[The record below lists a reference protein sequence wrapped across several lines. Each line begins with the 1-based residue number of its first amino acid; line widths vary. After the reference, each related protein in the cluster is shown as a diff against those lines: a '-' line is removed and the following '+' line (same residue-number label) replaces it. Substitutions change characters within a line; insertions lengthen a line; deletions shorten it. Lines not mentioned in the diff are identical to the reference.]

1 MTAIPASLKPD
12 THDLAN
18 LRRALIVNGYAPVPV
33 KGKWPHFKRWQNMR
47 MQAAQVD
54 GYIRRYPDH
63 ISTGILTG
71 DIVAIDIDAPD
82 ATIAEKLNERLMEI
96 PGAAHAPCRTGKAPK
111 CLYIFRA
118 TDPRSKRETPEY
130 RVAGEKCQVEVLGTG
145 NQFVA
150 FGDHVETLK
159 PYTWSNGDPLTLPL
173 QDLPEITPEMVDT
186 FLADA
191 DAILAAAGEPLT
203 KKAEPRKQPQG
214 GDTFWQ
220 RVNSAALANTDAWA
234 TSLFSTASKEAGT
247 GAWRVRS
254 KDLGRNLEEDISIH
268 PEGIRDF
275 GEEKTTTPIQLVI
288 DFGGAATTT
297 MAAHWLC
304 ERLGRDPADFGW
316 ETRQPAVT
324 RMSFNA
330 RPHVV
335 ADNDNDDD
343 NDDDGAEATFD
354 ANTIP
359 ESDCYPPGAVGKFAR
374 WITSC
379 SRFPSPHLSLV
390 SALATTAVLAGRRYK
405 GPTGLRSNLY
415 AIALAESGFG
425 KDISIRAEDAILAT
439 ATDGEKVAETL
450 LADKLRSLPGLAGR
464 LRKFPVALGVV
475 DEFGK
480 WLAELTGRNA
490 ATHNKEIL
498 TALMELTGAP
508 FGTWGGA
515 EKADGNLSRVV
526 QPCLVMHGVST
537 PSTFWEALG
546 SGNISEGLLGR
557 LLVIDAG
564 TTPPKKV
571 RRPAGSI
578 DNPPAEF
585 GEMVDK
591 LLGWQGGGR
600 YGPGAFYALSATS
613 KTKPWPMV
621 TASYAD
627 GVEDVFEGF
636 DDRMRAL
643 KVDPQYRPIRSRVG
657 EHAARLALIVA
668 VGCDPEE
675 PVITLEIQEWANRIA
690 EASFRAILRG
700 AHDNVADNEKGRE
713 YLRIKRMVDAAKSD
727 GLALGVITRRVKG
740 GLDRNRLNDVLAQL
754 EEAGEIVLAEQ
765 PGDRGQTKTRYWSR
779 AHMPEDAK
787 PCAKL

>member
-1 MTAIPASLKPD
+1 MTASAQYKPD
-12 THDLAN
+12 AQDIAAI
-18 LRRALIVNGYAPVPV
+18 RRALIANGYRYVPA
-33 KGKWPHFKRWQNMR
+33 KGKGPIIKGWPNFPQRLEH
-47 MQAAQVD
+47 VD
-54 GYIRRYPDH
+54 DYLRTRADH
-63 ISTGILTG
+63 TNTGILTG
-71 DIVAIDIDAPD
+71 EIVAIDIDAQD
-82 ATIAEKLNERLMEI
+82 AEIAEKLTARLMEI
-96 PGAAHAPCRTGKAPK
+96 PCAERAPYRVGKAPK
-111 CLYIFRA
+111 SLFIFLA
-118 TDPRSKRETPEY
+118 TETRRKVATGEY
-130 RVAGEKCQVEVLGTG
+130 LVGGAKCQVEVLGNG
-145 NQFVA
+145 QQFVA
-150 FGDHVETLK
+150 YGNHAETGL
-159 PYTWSNGDPLTLPL
+159 PYVWSNGDPLSVPL
-173 QDLPEITPEMVDT
+173 RDLPEITPEAVDA

-191 DAILAAAGEPLT
+191 EAILATAGTPSKPKHAARVAQT
-203 KKAEPRKQPQG
+203 VG
-214 GDTFWQ
+214 GTFWKQ
-220 RVNSAALANTDAWA
+220 VNTAALADTDRWVQ
-234 TSLFSTASKEAGT
+234 SLFSTARKEAGT
-247 GAWRVRS
+247 GAWRVTS
-254 KDLGRNLEEDISIH
+254 EDLGRSLEEDISIH
-268 PEGIRDF
+268 GDGIQDF
-275 GEEKTTTPIQLVI
+275 GTEQPTTAIQLVME
-288 DFGGAATTT
+288 FGGAANPT

-316 ETRQPAVT
+316 ETRQPAAP
-324 RMSFNA
+324 RISFNA
-330 RPHVV
+330 RPHIV
-335 ADNDNDDD
+335 ADNDNDAEDAV
-343 NDDDGAEATFD
+343 AEATLD

-359 ESDCYPPGAVGKFAR
+359 EADCYPPGAVGKFAR

-415 AIALAESGFG
+415 AVALAESGFG

-439 ATDGEKVAETL
+439 ATDGEKVAEAL

-490 ATHNKEIL
+490 ATHSKEIL

-515 EKADGNLSRVV
+515 EKAEGNLSRVV
-526 QPCLVMHGVST
+526 QPCLVLHGVST

-591 LLGWQGGGR
+591 LLGWQGSGR
-600 YGPGAFYALSATS
+600 FGPGAFYALSANS
-613 KTKPWPMV
+613 KNKPWPMV
-621 TASYAD
+621 TATYAD

-668 VGCDPEE
+668 VGCAPEE
-675 PVITLEIQEWANRIA
+675 PVITREIQEWANRIA
-690 EASFRAILRG
+690 EASFQAILRG

-713 YLRIKRMVDAAKSD
+713 YLRIKRMVDAAKSE

-740 GLDRNRLNDVLAQL
+740 SLDRNRLNDVLAQL
-754 EEAGEIVLAEQ
+754 EEAGEVVLAEQ
-765 PGDRGQTKTRYWSR
+765 PGDRGQTRTRYWSR
-779 AHMPEDAK
+779 AHLPKDAK

>member
-1 MTAIPASLKPD
+1 MTASAQPKSNPIAD
-12 THDLAN
+12 I
-18 LRRALIVNGYAPVPV
+18 RRTLIENGYLPVACAGKMPMG
-33 KGKWPHFKRWQNMR
+33 KGWQKTKLS
-47 MQAAQVD
+47 AAQVE
-54 GYIRRYPDH
+54 GYTRRWEKAQN
-63 ISTGILTG
+63 TGIICSNDVVG
-71 DIVAIDIDAPD
+71 IDIDALD
-82 ATIAEKLNERLMEI
+82 HGICSALVDALSATIPQAMD
-96 PGAAHAPCRTGKAPK
+96 APLRIGNKPK
-111 CLYIFRA
+111 CLYLVRSDA
-118 TDPRSKRETPEY
+118 TFGKFESGVYVVNGKE
-130 RVAGEKCQVEVLGTG
+130 CQVEIFSG
-145 NQFVA
+145 NAQFVA
-150 FGDHVETLK
+150 YGIHPTTGQ
-159 PYTWSNGDPLTLPL
+159 PYEWHNGSPLDVTVANLPTVSES
-173 QDLPEITPEMVDT
+173 DLRAFV
-186 FLADA
+186 AKA
-191 DAILAAAGEPLT
+191 NAILDERGTAKNDNLAR
-203 KKAEPRKQPQG
+203 KAEPRKQPQG

-220 RVNSAALANTDAWA
+220 RVNSAALANTDAWVA
-234 TSLFSTASKEAGT
+234 SLFSTASKEAGT

-268 PEGIRDF
+268 PDGIRDF

-316 ETRQPAVT
+316 ETRQPTAP
-324 RMSFNA
+324 RISFNA
-330 RPHVV
+330 RPHIV

-343 NDDDGAEATFD
+343 DDVEAACD

-359 ESDCYPPGAVGKFAR
+359 EADCYPPGAVGKFAR

-415 AIALAESGFG
+415 AVALAESGFG

-564 TTPPKKV
+564 TNPPKKV

-600 YGPGAFYALSATS
+600 YGPGAFYALSANS

-621 TASYAD
+621 TATYAD

-668 VGCDPEE
+668 VGCAPEE
-675 PVITLEIQEWANRIA
+675 PVITREIQEWANRIA

-713 YLRIKRMVDAAKSD
+713 YLRIKRMVDAAKSE

-740 GLDRNRLNDVLAQL
+740 SLDRNRLNDVLAQL
-754 EEAGEIVLAEQ
+754 EEAGEVVLAEQ
-765 PGDRGQTKTRYWSR
+765 PGDRGQTRTRYWSR
-779 AHMPEDAK
+779 SYLPEDAK